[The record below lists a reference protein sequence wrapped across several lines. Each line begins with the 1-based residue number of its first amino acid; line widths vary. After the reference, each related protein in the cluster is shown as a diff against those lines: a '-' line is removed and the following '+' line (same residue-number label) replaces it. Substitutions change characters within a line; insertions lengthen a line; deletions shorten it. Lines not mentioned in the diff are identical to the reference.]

1 MPLEGRTS
9 HDGFEDFLKFERQV
23 GSIDVKRLL
32 YARNAFREMFRLYP
46 PITFL
51 PRIAAQDTDIARRRV
66 KRRTMLM
73 IAP

>member
-1 MPLEGRTS
+1 MPLEGQTS
-9 HDGFEDFLKFERQV
+9 HDGFEDSLKFERQV

-32 YARNAFREMFRLYP
+32 YARNSFREMFRLYP